1 LAASGERAEGFE
13 RVFLCHRGVLVK
25 GSGQG
30 SPREGIAKSK
40 EGGRGNLIQKCHKN
54 PMIAKV

>member
-1 LAASGERAEGFE
+1 
-13 RVFLCHRGVLVK
+13 VK

>member
-30 SPREGIAKSK
+30 GACEGIAKSK